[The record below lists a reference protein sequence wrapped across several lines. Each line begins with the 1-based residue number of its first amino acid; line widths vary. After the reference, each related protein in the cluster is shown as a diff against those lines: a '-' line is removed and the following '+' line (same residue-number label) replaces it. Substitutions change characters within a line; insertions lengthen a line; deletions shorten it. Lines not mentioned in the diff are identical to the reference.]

1 MTSDEIH
8 ELIDN
13 CSFPDTCNHVELK
26 ETHISWVILTDH
38 HAFKIKR
45 PVKFSFA
52 DFSTLEKRKYFCHKE
67 IELNRRLAPNMYQ
80 GVFPVYEN
88 QISKNNGD
96 NQIKD
101 YAVKMER
108 MDTSKEMDR
117 MLMNNEVTT
126 PDISKIANIIARF
139 HNNASIIRNTF
150 DVTRF
155 QELYADILSVNNF
168 VEKTMGHK
176 WKKLIEENVEASN
189 KFLNRNR
196 DYLNQRVISGFVRDC
211 HGDLNAKNIFL
222 YDEPVIFDCIEFND
236 EHRHIDILND
246 IAFFCV
252 DLDFYGRSDFSDL
265 FYDKYLDAYGTLGNG
280 NAHQLF
286 YYYKNYRANIRA
298 KVTLLHAKNSEE
310 GNNANNIDD
319 VKKYLTFMNDYTL
332 KTHVHDY

>member
-1 MTSDEIH
+1 MTSDEID

-13 CSFPDTCNHVELK
+13 CSFPDTCNNVELK
-26 ETHISWVILTDH
+26 ETHISWVILTDN

-52 DFSTLEKRKYFCHKE
+52 DFSTLEKRKYFCHRE
-67 IELNRRLAPNMYQ
+67 VELNRRLAPNMYH

-88 QISKNNGD
+88 QLSTNNGD

-108 MDTSKEMDR
+108 MDSSKEMDR
-117 MLMNNEVTT
+117 MLRNDEVTT
-126 PDISKIANIIARF
+126 EDISKIASIIARF

-150 DVTRF
+150 DVTHF
-155 QELYADILSVNNF
+155 QELYADILSVNHF
-168 VEKTMGHK
+168 VEKAMGPK
-176 WKKLIEENVEASN
+176 WKKIIEENVEASD

-196 DYLNQRVISGFVRDC
+196 DFLNQRVISGFVRDC

-222 YDEPVIFDCIEFND
+222 YKEPVIFDCIEFSD
-236 EHRHIDILND
+236 ELRHIDVLND

-252 DLDFYGRSDFSDL
+252 DLDFFGRSDFSDM
-265 FYDKYLDAYGTLGNG
+265 FYDKYLDAYGTLENG

-298 KVTLLHAKNSEE
+298 KVSLLHANNSEQ
-310 GNNANNIDD
+310 GMDSVNMDHIS
-319 VKKYLTFMNDYTL
+319 KYLNFMNEYKQL
-332 KTHVHDY
+332 FM

>member
-1 MTSDEIH
+1 MTSNEIQ

-26 ETHISWVILTDH
+26 ETHISWIILTDN

-52 DFSTLEKRKYFCHKE
+52 DFSTLEKRKYFCNRE

-88 QISKNNGD
+88 QLSANNDD

-108 MDTSKEMDR
+108 MDSSKEMDH
-117 MLMNNEVTT
+117 MLREDQVTAE
-126 PDISKIANIIARF
+126 DISKIASIVARF
-139 HNNASIIRNTF
+139 HNDASILRKTF
-150 DVTRF
+150 DVTHF
-155 QELYADILSVNNF
+155 QELYADILSVSSF
-168 VEKTMGHK
+168 VEKTMGPK
-176 WKKLIEENVEASN
+176 WKKLIDENVEASD

-196 DYLNQRVISGFVRDC
+196 DFLNQRVISGFVRDC

-222 YDEPVIFDCIEFND
+222 YKEPVIFDCIEFND
-236 EHRHIDILND
+236 EHRHIDVLND

-252 DLDFYGRSDFSDL
+252 DLDFFGRSDFSDL
-265 FYDKYLDAYGTLGNG
+265 FYHKYVDAYGTLNNG
-280 NAHQLF
+280 KGHQLF
-286 YYYKNYRANIRA
+286 YYYKNYRANVRA
-298 KVTLLHAKNSEE
+298 KVTLLHARNSEE
-310 GNNANNIDD
+310 GIDPINTED
-319 VKKYLTFMNDYTL
+319 VKRYLTFMNDY
-332 KTHVHDY
+332 KKAFI